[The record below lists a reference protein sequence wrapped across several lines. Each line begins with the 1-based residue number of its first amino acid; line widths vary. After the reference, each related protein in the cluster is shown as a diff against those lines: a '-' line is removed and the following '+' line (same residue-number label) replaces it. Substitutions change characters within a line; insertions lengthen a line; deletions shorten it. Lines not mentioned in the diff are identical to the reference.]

1 MDNNLNRLNNVSSIV
16 NAIGHWFFW
25 TGRNGDIS
33 LLRIFIATAGYGLGV
48 AALALLPGAD
58 KENSKIFLE
67 LVVIVFAMISVFE
80 IADGVILSKK
90 NTEIL
95 RVGDQKATALVP
107 TLLIDASQKCKLGL
121 VFAIY
126 GWLADL
132 VVKNFL

>member
-1 MDNNLNRLNNVSSIV
+1 MNNFLNGIASIV
-16 NAIGHWFFW
+16 YAIGHWFFW
-25 TGRNGDIS
+25 TGRNSHIS

-48 AALALLPGAD
+48 AALVLLPGAD
-58 KENSKIFLE
+58 KENSKLFLE
-67 LVVIVFAMISVFE
+67 LVVIVFAIISVFE

-95 RVGDQKATALVP
+95 RVGGHGATALVP